1 MIRKDGE
8 WILLRGMHRRS
19 GCLHARTQ
27 RSGSIR
33 TDVIAPR
40 RLNDSRGMWSPFTAK
55 SWASR
60 VALFFGELL
69 PLFFCFCF
77 SIYVDARKSEI
88 LNATASP
95 DARPGRARIKGPQW
109 INEQNLNRSGDS
121 RRDFIRSDL
130 RSDLRSDCDLRIA
143 RLNHQTGK
151 EAYRLAQ
158 CRCRRQHLRLAP
170 IYFFRSFFRGG
181 LVEAT
186 HRHLFFSRR
195 CWLLGSQKNRAEG
208 V

>member
-1 MIRKDGE
+1 VIRKDGE

-95 DARPGRARIKGPQW
+95 DARPGRARIKGPQR

-130 RSDLRSDCDLRIA
+130 RSDLRSELRFANRAIKSSD
-143 RLNHQTGK
+143 GK
-151 EAYRLAQ
+151 GSVSPRSMQVQAPTSPTCAY
-158 CRCRRQHLRLAP
+158 
-170 IYFFRSFFRGG
+170 
-181 LVEAT
+181 
-186 HRHLFFSRR
+186 LFFFDPS
-195 CWLLGSQKNRAEG
+195 SAG
-208 V
+208 VW